1 MLKIRKI
8 SYVLI
13 LALILN
19 FSAVPCAFANNIV
32 FTDEKGNVIAD
43 NVKYLDI
50 KEVEN
55 ILAQPKQNITFI
67 KGGYDDISHL
77 EYTYSSAGRDFKVVE
92 YTNDD
97 YTVVDSTI
105 YIKNQ
110 DGTYEEFATQKLVI
124 DHSSVVTA
132 TFEAN
137 GQTSTESF
145 RLETPQNISLRSNSI
160 SDSPISLNSSYNGS
174 PVTDWQ
180 YWGTFNY
187 STRIVKFTVAAI
199 TSIIINIV
207 SNSAFPGSAVIVSGI
222 VSTIVVPIVENSIP
236 TVYYTVTTYF
246 KDVIP
251 EQGTF
256 QMHVAEKNIYKYYSD
271 SNRTKKIGDTIT
283 TFNCLDGYVD

>member
-124 DHSSVVTA
+124 DSSIVTA

>member
-124 DHSSVVTA
+124 DSSVVTA

>member
-1 MLKIRKI
+1 MLKMRKI

-13 LALILN
+13 LALLLS
-19 FSAVPCAFANNIV
+19 FSSVACAFANDIV
-32 FTDEKGNVIAD
+32 LTDEKGNVTAD
-43 NVKYLDI
+43 DVKYLGI
-50 KEVEN
+50 QEVED

-92 YTNDD
+92 DTNDE
-97 YTVVDSTI
+97 YTFVDSTI

-110 DGTYEEFATQKLVI
+110 DGIYEKFATQRLNI
-124 DHSSVVTA
+124 DSSMVAVTFK
-132 TFEAN
+132 TN
-137 GQTSTESF
+137 GQTSTETF
-145 RLETPQNISLRSNSI
+145 RLENPQNISLRSACI
-160 SDSPISLNSSYNGS
+160 GDSPISLNSSYNGS

-187 STRIVKFTVAAI
+187 SNRIVKFTVAAV
-199 TSIIINIV
+199 TSIIINAV
-207 SNSAFPGSAVIVSGI
+207 SNSVFPGSAVIVSG
-222 VSTIVVPIVENSIP
+222 VVGTIVIPIVENSIP
-236 TVYYTVTTYF
+236 TVYYTVTIYF

-256 QMHVAEKNIYKYYSD
+256 QMHVAEKNIYKYYSN
-271 SNRTKKIGDTIT
+271 SSRTNKIGDTIT